1 MGWPGEK
8 VLVRVIDA
16 LENGIGGA
24 LRPWQIRRVGQANA
38 EARKHERLLI
48 EQVELD
54 IADLKSGRKKLD
66 AKGRL
71 IACEAGP
78 EKLIEGPRLAEVK
91 LIEHKDAASMEFA
104 QAAREASQA
113 HEMQKAVNLKK
124 ISLYAEEEAEELDR
138 RSEGEESGSTGPQ
151 HELDAD
157 WLAKWRTGA
166 QEVSKEEM
174 QRLWGKLLAGEV
186 ARPGSYSMHTVDFL
200 SRMSSEDATAL
211 AHVAPFVTSI
221 GIIKVADKDFKNL
234 GLTFADFLYLDD
246 LGLINGTNAIG
257 GIQWTLSQFEE
268 NGRLVSTLEI
278 GSDALVFVYSEDAA
292 RQGGLKL
299 NVFTL
304 TRIGREIL
312 TLASFPIQSE
322 YLKLICDL
330 GISQGAEEVLI
341 GALSPDGTKIL
352 HARTIAKKPVPN

>member
-16 LENGIGGA
+16 FENGIGGA

-38 EARKHERLLI
+38 EARKCERLLI
-48 EQVELD
+48 EQVELE

-71 IACEAGP
+71 IACESRP
-78 EKLIEGPRLAEVK
+78 DNLIEGPKLEEIK
-91 LIEHKDAASMEFA
+91 LIENSHAASMEFA
-104 QAAREASQA
+104 QAARESSHA

-157 WLAKWRTGA
+157 WFAKWRTGA
-166 QEVSKEEM
+166 QEVSKEDM

-200 SRMSSEDATAL
+200 SRMSSADATAL
-211 AHVAPFVTSI
+211 ARVAPLVTSI
-221 GIIKVADKDFKNL
+221 GIIKVADEDFKSL
-234 GLTFADFLYLDD
+234 GFTFGDFLYLDD
-246 LGLINGTNAIG
+246 LGLINGTIHRVIEQPKFDG
-257 GIQWTLSQFEE
+257 
-268 NGRLVSTLEI
+268 
-278 GSDALVFVYSEDAA
+278 
-292 RQGGLKL
+292 
-299 NVFTL
+299 L
-304 TRIGREIL
+304 TRML
-312 TLASFPIQSE
+312 VAIQV
-322 YLKLICDL
+322 
-330 GISQGAEEVLI
+330 GA
-341 GALSPDGTKIL
+341 
-352 HARTIAKKPVPN
+352 